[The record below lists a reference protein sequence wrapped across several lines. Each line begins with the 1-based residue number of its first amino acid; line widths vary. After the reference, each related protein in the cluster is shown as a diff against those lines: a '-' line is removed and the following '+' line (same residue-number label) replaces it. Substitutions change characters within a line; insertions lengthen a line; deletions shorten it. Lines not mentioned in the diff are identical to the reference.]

1 MDPKFYKTVLL
12 PIVVSA
18 CDYCWGPGLG
28 APDEIGSMYTNICS
42 HFDNEGGHPQCG
54 LDIASLK
61 YTPEGFVKKPEEC
74 LRLQDEVHKTT
85 STKKDEK
92 KAKVSKGSSSSAH
105 KGGSK

>member
-1 MDPKFYKTVLL
+1 
-12 PIVVSA
+12 
-18 CDYCWGPGLG
+18 
-28 APDEIGSMYTNICS
+28 MYTHVCG
-42 HFDNEGGHPQCG
+42 HFDNEGGHPRCS
-54 LDIASLK
+54 LDIAQLK

-92 KAKVSKGSSSSAH
+92 KAKVSKGCSPSSH